1 MHPGVSLRESDI
13 IGFCRGKLGGFKIPK
28 SVDFVE
34 ALPRTPT
41 GKVKKNVLRDPYW
54 EGRSRKV

>member
-1 MHPGVSLRESDI
+1 MRPGASLRADDI
-13 IGFCRGKLGGFKIPK
+13 VGFCRGKLGGFKIPK

-41 GKVKKNVLRDPYW
+41 GKVKKNELREPHW
-54 EGRSRKV
+54 AGRGRRV